1 MSARAVTPSTDA
13 APTSVAV
20 PQAFLHTCRAEWSRL
35 WSVRSTWWFALAT
48 AAAGLGI
55 GLLLG
60 LDAAGKPGTNLPAE
74 GAFAGGRFAGMFVLF
89 GLLAMAV
96 VTTTGDHATGG
107 IVPTL
112 QWTPRRGVLLAS
124 RTTVI
129 TATVALYGMLVVT
142 AASLLV
148 RVIVPTFGLPADG
161 TFAVLGDVAYG
172 YLTCVLMSVGL
183 GLLLRSTPGG
193 LVTVIA
199 LVIVIPLI
207 FGNLPFEPAQRIA
220 EYAPGTSVITLI
232 VNEGNEVVSDDRAR
246 LTLAVWALG
255 SMLLGSA
262 RLLRSD
268 AGQ

>member
-1 MSARAVTPSTDA
+1 MSAPVSVAHS
-13 APTSVAV
+13 APTSVGV
-20 PQAFLHTCRAEWSRL
+20 PQAFLRTCRAEWSRL
-35 WSVRSTWWFALAT
+35 WTVRSTWWFALAT
-48 AAAGLGI
+48 AGAGLGI

-60 LDAAGKPGTNLPAE
+60 LDAAGKPEANLPAE

-96 VTTTGDHATGG
+96 VATTGDHASGG
-107 IVPTL
+107 IVPSL
-112 QWTPRRGVLLAS
+112 QWTPRRGVLLAA
-124 RTTVI
+124 RTAVI
-129 TATVALYGMLVVT
+129 TATVTLYGLLVVT
-142 AASLLV
+142 AAGLLV
-148 RVIVPTFGLPADG
+148 RVLVPAFGLPADG
-161 TFAVLGDVAYG
+161 TLAVLGDVSYG
-172 YLTCVLMSVGL
+172 YVTCILMAVGL

-232 VNEGNEVVSDDRAR
+232 VNEGNEVLSDDRAR
-246 LTLAVWALG
+246 LTLAVWAVG
-255 SMLLGSA
+255 SMLVGSV